1 MKTKL
6 TDVAKLAGVSPTT
19 VSRVINHYPS
29 VNKETIQ
36 LVKKA
41 MEELNYQPNA
51 FARGLHGKNTNLV
64 GIILPNLNDSLYAD
78 LVIELEKQLHTLGY
92 LTTLCISQ
100 NNKEKEQDFI
110 NQMLN
115 NNAAGLITASHALAV
130 KSYHNLDFAVTAFD
144 RKMQHIP
151 YVHTNNYESG
161 FQAANH
167 LIMNQ
172 RSNLAMFDGLKLH
185 KEPVEQRAIGFR
197 EALAQHNIEP
207 LIFHINMQSTQ
218 SAKQIEKILLSNTL
232 DGVFCS
238 DESTAVQLI
247 KVCKKLAIQI
257 PKQLQI
263 CSYTSNENLLSY
275 LHDITIFQHQTVD
288 IAKKLIEILMSQIT
302 KQPFSA
308 LEFGYQAALVSHA

>member
-19 VSRVINHYPS
+19 VSRVINHYPAVS
-29 VNKETIQ
+29 KETIQ
-36 LVKKA
+36 LVQKA
-41 MEELNYQPNA
+41 MKELNYQPNA

-64 GIILPNLNDSLYAD
+64 GIILPNLKDSLYAD

-115 NNAAGLITASHALAV
+115 NNAAGLITASHALSV
-130 KSYHNLDFAVTAFD
+130 KSYHNLGFAVTAFD
-144 RKMQHIP
+144 RKMQQIP

-161 FQAANH
+161 FQAAKH

-232 DGVFCS
+232 DGIFCS
-238 DESTAVQLI
+238 DEATAVQLI

-302 KQPFSA
+302 KQPFSSS
-308 LEFGYQAALVSHA
+308 EIGYQAELVRQA

>member
-115 NNAAGLITASHALAV
+115 NNAAGLITANHALAV

-172 RSNLAMFDGLKLH
+172 RNNLAMFDGLKLH

-238 DESTAVQLI
+238 DEVTAVQLI

-288 IAKKLIEILMSQIT
+288 IAKKLIEILMS
-302 KQPFSA
+302 
-308 LEFGYQAALVSHA
+308 

>member
-36 LVKKA
+36 LVKKT

-110 NQMLN
+110 NQMRN

-238 DESTAVQLI
+238 DEATAVQLI
-247 KVCKKLAIQI
+247 KICKKLAIQI

-308 LEFGYQAALVSHA
+308 SEFGYQAALVSHA